1 MSLELSPGR
10 EGAATVGW
18 GLEGD
23 SLGQVLDFTFMSCNF
38 GHVIHQLQASV

>member
-18 GLEGD
+18 GYWKGTVWVK
-23 SLGQVLDFTFMSCNF
+23 SLT
-38 GHVIHQLQASV
+38 